1 MTTRGLIKTKNAVEI
16 RILRNPDGSKVI
28 CSEEIVTTFKVV
40 KYYNPAGKQEKE
52 TETLLKREV
61 KKALTFTLR
70 EISTEELQKLREMR
84 IPSFVLKE
92 KGILYHS
99 EIPDDMNFVGIKILG
114 VNTVHLCA
122 EGRTCVRLSAAKED
136 QGGCEKVRD
145 KSTGI
150 EKYPWIYSGYESFA
164 TKRDVFVVTE
174 CSHFREEP
182 ERKPIPTKDIIK
194 AKIGIAE
201 YFFDETISN
210 KKEASA
216 MIEANIRRYGI

>member
-1 MTTRGLIKTKNAVEI
+1 MSQKETLKSKTSVEI
-16 RILRNPDGSKVI
+16 KILRNPDGSKVI
-28 CSEEIVTTFKVV
+28 CSEEIVSTFKIV
-40 KYYNPAGKQEKE
+40 KYYNPVGKQEKE
-52 TETLLKREV
+52 TNSLIKREV
-61 KKALTFTLR
+61 KKSLKFTLR
-70 EISTEELQKLREMR
+70 EISIEDLQKLREMR

-99 EIPDDMNFVGIKILG
+99 EIPDDINFIEILG

-122 EGRTCVRLSAAKED
+122 EGRTCARLSAAKED